1 MGRPG
6 RAPGGWGAEDSG
18 ARAGPYPEATV
29 ICIAGYLGGRGA
41 EIGHCCESLNEFVTL
56 SLPGRKRGANSAI
69 LLCLDRRILCGYRPT
84 IRAREADRESRRL
97 VSPSN
102 SKRPTRGNLAVAA
115 YACRKRS

>member
-29 ICIAGYLGGRGA
+29 ICIAGYLGGRWA

-56 SLPGRKRGANSAI
+56 SLPGRK
-69 LLCLDRRILCGYRPT
+69 
-84 IRAREADRESRRL
+84 SRREFGDTSL
-97 VSPSN
+97 SRQTNTLWLPTYYSREGG
-102 SKRPTRGNLAVAA
+102 RPRISATGIAVKLQKTDPWKS
-115 YACRKRS
+115 CGGG